1 MRSPAV
7 RPAFGIVSC
16 VKEMQFRLSHACCK
30 DKTYRAMTRCDTL
43 WLSHAFLSQYR
54 LVISCTNRIKSNQTS
69 QMWTVTMMHDCT
81 KTKSTLPCQDQMMT
95 SLKAMMTGSGPCL
108 RSQALF
114 FHVFP
119 SSTFCEWK
127 RFSNGFQTA
136 FKQIKQCGK
145 LWQIH
150 GKFFRVWGF
159 ILRIIPSSLRF
170 LLVEA
175 RNRRALPINFCNRPV
190 LTQSSCSGY
199 ISGYLRIK
207 KNSIWKD
214 EVYNSMHHS
223 IHYQDAINTQGM
235 VQQLLSQIPEQ
246 YALVLVHHV
255 CQCMHLVPKS
265 PPYSVQRNQ
274 WAM

>member
-127 RFSNGFQTA
+127 RFSNGFQTN
-136 FKQIKQCGK
+136 QTM
-145 LWQIH
+145 WQIMANS
-150 GKFFRVWGF
+150 WQ
-159 ILRIIPSSLRF
+159 ILQSLRF
-170 LLVEA
+170 YSPNHSQFA
-175 RNRRALPINFCNRPV
+175 QV
-190 LTQSSCSGY
+190 LAGRSSQPSC
-199 ISGYLRIK
+199 LA
-207 KNSIWKD
+207 
-214 EVYNSMHHS
+214 H
-223 IHYQDAINTQGM
+223 
-235 VQQLLSQIPEQ
+235 
-246 YALVLVHHV
+246 
-255 CQCMHLVPKS
+255 
-265 PPYSVQRNQ
+265 
-274 WAM
+274 